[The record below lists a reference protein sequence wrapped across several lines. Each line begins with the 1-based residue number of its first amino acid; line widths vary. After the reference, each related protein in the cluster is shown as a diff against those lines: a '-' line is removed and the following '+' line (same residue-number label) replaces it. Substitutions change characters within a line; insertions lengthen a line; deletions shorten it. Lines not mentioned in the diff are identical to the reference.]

1 MAAGGVGESKGG
13 NGMSRDESTSFD
25 KHLEEM
31 LQDPE
36 FREAWEADEAECQM
50 RCAIIEARIETGMT
64 QQQLAEATGMNQRS
78 ISRIEMGNT
87 NPTVRTL
94 GRIARGFGKKLQI
107 KFV

>member
-1 MAAGGVGESKGG
+1 MVDEELDDVTRHL
-13 NGMSRDESTSFD
+13 NG
-25 KHLEEM
+25 L

-36 FREAWEADEAECQM
+36 FREIWEADEAEYQM
-50 RCAIIEARIETGMT
+50 RCAIIQARIETGMT
-64 QQQLAEATGMNQRS
+64 QQQLAEATGMNQRA

-107 KFV
+107 RFV

>member
-1 MAAGGVGESKGG
+1 MAEEK
-13 NGMSRDESTSFD
+13 RDDCTR
-25 KHLEEM
+25 HLNEL

-36 FREAWEADEAECQM
+36 FREIWEADEAEYQM

>member
-1 MAAGGVGESKGG
+1 
-13 NGMSRDESTSFD
+13 
-25 KHLEEM
+25 
-31 LQDPE
+31 
-36 FREAWEADEAECQM
+36 
-50 RCAIIEARIETGMT
+50 
-64 QQQLAEATGMNQRS
+64 MNQRS

>member
-1 MAAGGVGESKGG
+1 MVD
-13 NGMSRDESTSFD
+13 R
-25 KHLEEM
+25 EEDDFERFLAEQ

-36 FREAWEADEAECQM
+36 FREIWEADEAEYQM
-50 RCAIIEARIETGMT
+50 RCAIIQARIETGMT
-64 QQQLAEATGMNQRS
+64 QQQLAEATGMNQRA

-107 KFV
+107 RFV

>member
-1 MAAGGVGESKGG
+1 MAEIEK
-13 NGMSRDESTSFD
+13 DDYEIL
-25 KHLEEM
+25 LEEM

-36 FREAWEADEAECQM
+36 FREAWEADEAEYQM

>member
-1 MAAGGVGESKGG
+1 MVD
-13 NGMSRDESTSFD
+13 R
-25 KHLEEM
+25 EEDDFERFLAEQ

-36 FREAWEADEAECQM
+36 FREIWEADEAEYQM
-50 RCAIIEARIETGMT
+50 RCAIIQARIETGMT
-64 QQQLAEATGMNQRS
+64 QQQLAEAIGMNQRA

-107 KFV
+107 RFV

>member
-1 MAAGGVGESKGG
+1 MNNRVRELRKEKG
-13 NGMSRDESTSFD
+13 
-25 KHLEEM
+25 L
-31 LQDPE
+31 
-36 FREAWEADEAECQM
+36 
-50 RCAIIEARIETGMT
+50 T

>member
-1 MAAGGVGESKGG
+1 MANEEQSDF
-13 NGMSRDESTSFD
+13 R
-25 KHLEEM
+25 KHLAEE
-31 LQDPE
+31 LKDPE
-36 FREAWEADEAECQM
+36 FRAIWEDDEAEYQV
-50 RCAIIEARIETGMT
+50 RCAIIEARIATGLT

-94 GRIARGFGKKLQI
+94 GRLAKGFGKKLEI

>member
-1 MAAGGVGESKGG
+1 MKEKQDDFT
-13 NGMSRDESTSFD
+13 R
-25 KHLEEM
+25 HLNEL

-36 FREAWEADEAECQM
+36 FREAWEADEAEYQM

-64 QQQLAEATGMNQRS
+64 QKQLAEATGMNQRS

-87 NPTVRTL
+87 NPTLKTL
-94 GRIARGFGKKLQI
+94 DRLARGFGKKLQI

>member
-1 MAAGGVGESKGG
+1 MAEAEKDDYDKLL
-13 NGMSRDESTSFD
+13 DEL
-25 KHLEEM
+25 LE
-31 LQDPE
+31 DPE
-36 FREAWEADEAECQM
+36 FREAWEADEAEYQM

-107 KFV
+107 KFVEGLRRRAA